1 MQKVSATAAKATRSI
16 GEQKLTIGL
25 DPGTHSCEFDL
36 TPGKAEGFGFISSFV
51 YLRAILLT
59 PLPKAKLGQ

>member
-1 MQKVSATAAKATRSI
+1 MKKVSTTAAKATRSI

-25 DPGTHSCEFDL
+25 ELGTQSCEFDL
-36 TPGKAEGFGFISSFV
+36 TPGKAEGFISSFA
-51 YLRAILLT
+51 YLRTILFT